1 MVMKCLAAILASAFI
16 VVEAAR
22 ADPPQIYTFDNK
34 HTDIRFTYGMGF
46 VSQSGRFTDVGGTF
60 RYDSGAPE
68 RGGMDAVI
76 KSASL
81 SADSFET
88 ELKSS
93 DFFDVGVYP
102 EIRFK
107 SRSVTP
113 AGGNAATF
121 LGDLTM
127 KGVTQPAALQVVLE
141 PADAAGPSRGPAVN
155 PMIRM
160 KAVGRIKRSA
170 FNMTALGFLVGDDI
184 EIQIDAVLKKG
195 G

>member
-1 MVMKCLAAILASAFI
+1 MVMKCLAAILAAALI
-16 VVEAAR
+16 VVGVAR
-22 ADPPQIYTFDNK
+22 ADAPQVYTFDNK
-34 HTDIRFTYGMGF
+34 HTDIRFTYGVGF
-46 VSQSGRFTDVGGTF
+46 VSHSGHFTEVDGTIV
-60 RYDSGAPE
+60 YDARAPE

-81 SADSFET
+81 SANSFET

-93 DFFDVGVYP
+93 DFFDVAVFP

-113 AGGNAATF
+113 TGGHTATF

-127 KGVTQPAALQVVLE
+127 KGVTKPAVLQVVLD
-141 PADAAGPSRGPAVN
+141 PTDAAASSRGSSVN
-155 PMIRM
+155 RMLRM
-160 KAVGRIKRSA
+160 KAVGRISRSA

-184 EIQIDAVLKKG
+184 EIQIDAVLKMG
-195 G
+195 